1 MKRLFVF
8 VALISLAIAAGARAG
23 EEPKAGGGGFAAPGV
38 ARAVVANAWGAGKSA
53 AQWHIESID
62 KIVNLTDLQKKAMT
76 GIIEARDK
84 AVQEFQAKNAEKVK
98 QAGNVMVEAYKGKDK
113 DAIAKSQKAYQELYA
128 PMHEAMKK
136 AQKDLDSVLTAEQTE
151 KLQESR
157 ATAWIKASTDPVQ
170 LTEEQMKKA
179 KDVYKEA
186 MKAGGYEALGRG
198 MSDKIQDILTPEQ
211 KAAIYKHRAMSYVK
225 SMFSQA
231 KLTSEQTK
239 QVEAAVDA
247 MGKEQNFKFDWAK
260 VQQLNEKI
268 EAVLTAEQ
276 KEAIKKARSAWTP
289 IQPGAAAPGAR
300 AGGGG
305 LNPAPQTKPAEKKEP
320 GAKVMQLP
328 GGGVHVII
336 GEGAEVRELRARPAT
351 EKPAPKTAE
360 GVQAT
365 LVPGGGLKFVI
376 REGAEAGEGKA
387 KPGCEKPA
395 DRPPEGI
402 KVHRLPGGGIQV
414 IIGEGAEAQK
424 GEAQKEMQ
432 KALERARNAL
442 QDTMKSAKARMGEK
456 VKRQHELAEL
466 ALQTYQKIEALG
478 EDKKAESQELWRK
491 LERIQ
496 GELRGTFGPA
506 PAPMTPQPGFW
517 GGPGAP
523 MPGGSPGAMMPGAPM
538 LGGRPGMPM
547 PGGPMPGMPMPGG
560 PMPGMPM
567 PGAMAPGVPLA
578 GGAAGAGNFFY
589 WNREALERR
598 LKELKEK
605 AEQLAK
611 AGKEDEAK
619 RAKHEAHE
627 LQEQLQRL
635 PGQPQWQVITP
646 GRTINIAPG
655 QPLNVPRMGPDPAI
669 QELRNQMQELRRQIE
684 ELKSAVRKAGEKK

>member
-289 IQPGAAAPGAR
+289 IQPGAAAPGA
-300 AGGGG
+300 GGARP
-305 LNPAPQTKPAEKKEP
+305 NPAPKPAEKKQP
-320 GAKVMQLP
+320 GAKVMQFP
-328 GGGVHVII
+328 GGGVQVII
-336 GEGAEVRELRARPAT
+336 GEGAEVRELRAKPAT
-351 EKPAPKTAE
+351 EKPPEKTPE
-360 GVQAT
+360 GV
-365 LVPGGGLKFVI
+365 
-376 REGAEAGEGKA
+376 
-387 KPGCEKPA
+387 
-395 DRPPEGI
+395 
-402 KVHRLPGGGIQV
+402 KVDRLPGGGIQV
-414 IIGEGAEAQK
+414 IISEGAEAK
-424 GEAQKEMQ
+424 RGEAQKEML
-432 KALERARNAL
+432 KALERARSTL